1 MLEYPKKYD
10 IIVIGGGHAGC
21 EAALA
26 AARMGFNTLLL
37 TLYLDSIALM
47 ACNPSIGGPGKGHLV
62 REIDALGGEMGRNID
77 ETMIHIRILNESKGP
92 AVQAYRA
99 QADKR
104 EYHLRMKHVLEN
116 QKNLDIKQGMVEEIL
131 VENGKVIGVGVREG
145 WVFKGR
151 CVIVATGVYLRGLVH
166 IGLTHFESGPLG
178 ETAAWKLSES
188 LRKLGLKLGRLK
200 TGTCARIDGKTI
212 DFSSL
217 VPQSSAE
224 EPLSFSFR
232 SEKRICRGYFCWMT
246 KTNERTHEIIRNSL
260 DRSPLFTGVIE
271 GRGPR
276 YCPSIEDKVV
286 RFPDRNSHTVFLE
299 PEGRRTLEF
308 YLQNFSTSL
317 PVDVQIKM
325 VRTLPGLE
333 KAEIMR
339 PGYAIEYDFVFP
351 TQLKPSLETKD
362 IDGLFMA
369 GQINGTS
376 GYEEAAA
383 QGLVAG
389 INAALKLRGEEPLI
403 LNRAEAYIGVL
414 IDDLVTKGTEE
425 PYRILTSRAEY
436 RLLLRQDNA
445 DFRLMPYGYKVGL
458 IRKDEYERFL
468 LKKRRVEKEIERLNH
483 VRIPPTDKVN
493 ELLRSLGSSPI
504 DTPVTLAQLLKRP
517 EVTIESLS
525 EIDPSYDNNLSYEE
539 KKQVE
544 VEIKYEGYIKR
555 ELSLVEQFK
564 KMENRKIPPDIDYD
578 AIPGLS
584 NEGREKL
591 KKIKPI
597 SIGQASRISGVSPAD
612 ISLLTIYLST
622 RGQSSS

>member
-1 MLEYPKKYD
+1 MVEYPKEYD
-10 IIVIGGGHAGC
+10 VIVVGGGHAGC

-26 AARMGFNTLLL
+26 SARMGCQTLLL

-104 EYHLRMKHVLEN
+104 EYHLRMKQVLER
-116 QKNLDIKQGMVEEIL
+116 QKNLDLKQGMVEEI
-131 VENGKVIGVGVREG
+131 VVKDGKVIGVGLRNG
-145 WVFKGR
+145 WFFKGK
-151 CVIVATGVYLRGLVH
+151 CVILATGVYLRGLVH
-166 IGLTHFESGPLG
+166 IGLVHFESGPLG

-188 LRKLGLKLGRLK
+188 LKKIGIKLGRLK

-212 DFSSL
+212 DFSGL
-217 VPQSSAE
+217 TPQPSAD

-232 SEKRICRGYFCWMT
+232 SQKRICRGYFCWMT
-246 KTNERTHEIIRNSL
+246 RTNEKTHEIIRSSL

-276 YCPSIEDKVV
+276 YCPSIEDRVV
-286 RFPDRNSHTVFLE
+286 RFPDRSSHTVFLE
-299 PEGRRTLEF
+299 PEGRRTCEF

-317 PVDVQIKM
+317 PIDTQIKM
-325 VRTLPGLE
+325 VRSLPGLE

-339 PGYAIEYDFVFP
+339 PGYAIEYDFAYP
-351 TQLKPSLETKD
+351 TQLKPSLETKE
-362 IDGLFMA
+362 IEGLFLA

-383 QGLVAG
+383 QGLIAG
-389 INAALKLRGEEPLI
+389 INAARKIRGEKPLI
-403 LNRAEAYIGVL
+403 LSRAEAYIGVL
-414 IDDLVTKGTEE
+414 IDDLVTKGTDE

-445 DFRLMPYGYKVGL
+445 DFRLLQYGYESGL

-468 LKKRRVEKEIERLNH
+468 LKKKRIKEEIERLNS
-483 VRIPPTDKVN
+483 VRISPTDKVN
-493 ELLRSLGSSPI
+493 EILRSLGSSPI
-504 DTPVTLAQLLKRP
+504 DKPVTLAQLLKRP
-517 EVTIESLS
+517 EIKIENLK
-525 EIDPSYDNNLSYEE
+525 EIDPSWNGSLSPEE
-539 KKQVE
+539 RKQVE
-544 VEIKYEGYIKR
+544 IEVKYEGYIKR
-555 ELSLVEQFK
+555 QLSLVEQFK
-564 KMENRKIPPDIDYD
+564 RMENKKIPPDINYD
-578 AIPGLS
+578 DIPGLS

-591 KKIKPI
+591 KKIRPI

-612 ISLLTIYLST
+612 ISLLTIYLSS
-622 RGQSSS
+622 RGKSSS

>member
-1 MLEYPKKYD
+1 MLEYPKEYD
-10 IIVIGGGHAGC
+10 VIVIGGGHAGC

-26 AARMGFNTLLL
+26 AARMGCKTLLL

-62 REIDALGGEMGRNID
+62 REIDALGGEMGKNID

-104 EYHLRMKHVLEN
+104 EYHLRMKQVLERQN
-116 QKNLDIKQGMVEEIL
+116 NLDVKQGMVEEIV
-131 VENGKVIGVGVREG
+131 VEKGRVIGVGLNTG
-145 WVFKGR
+145 WFFKGK

-166 IGLTHFESGPLG
+166 IGLVNFPSGPLG

-188 LRKLGLKLGRLK
+188 LKKLGLKLGRLK

-212 DFSSL
+212 DFLSL
-217 VPQSSAE
+217 VPQPSAE
-224 EPLSFSFR
+224 EPLAFSFR
-232 SEKRICRGYFCWMT
+232 SEKRICRGFFCWMT
-246 KTNERTHEIIRNSL
+246 KTNEKTHEIIRASL
-260 DRSPLFTGVIE
+260 DRSPLFTGVIK

-286 RFPDRNSHTVFLE
+286 RFPERNSHTVFLE
-299 PEGRRTLEF
+299 PEGRRTMEF

-325 VRTLPGLE
+325 VRSLPGLE

-339 PGYAIEYDFVFP
+339 PGYAIEYDFVYP
-351 TQLKPSLETKD
+351 TQLKPSLETKE
-362 IDGLFMA
+362 IEGLFMA

-383 QGLVAG
+383 QGLIAG

-403 LNRAEAYIGVL
+403 LSRAEAYIGVL

-445 DFRLMPYGYKVGL
+445 DFRLLPYGYKVGL

-468 LKKRRVEKEIERLNH
+468 LKKRRVEEEIERLNS
-483 VRIPPTDKVN
+483 VRVPPTEKVN

-504 DTPVTLAQLLKRP
+504 DAPVTLAQLLKRP
-517 EVTIESLS
+517 EIKIENL
-525 EIDPSYDNNLSYEE
+525 EDIDPSWDKRLTYEE
-539 KKQVE
+539 RKQVE
-544 VEIKYEGYIKR
+544 IEIKYEGYIRR

-564 KMENRKIPPDIDYD
+564 RMENKRIPPDIDYD

-591 KKIKPI
+591 KKIRPL
-597 SIGQASRISGVSPAD
+597 SIGQASRISGISPAD
-612 ISLLTIYLST
+612 ISLLTIYLSSK
-622 RGQSSS
+622 GLSSS